1 MFQDVTK
8 ICHVVPTVTPWPQE
22 QEDVLRLQAHEI
34 EAFQVD
40 ELGSTPYLLDCQG
53 VLPCP
58 LHLWGS
64 QLRPCP
70 CMCRRAGLSLER
82 LQKKGL
88 FGALV
93 RSALPAFEGAV
104 RHVHPMECAALVGYD
119 PTIKL
124 GDSTMLQLAGM
135 GQIASPF
142 HSAWIFGHIAMH
154 LDLLQFG
161 VKTSEPIDHLKAY
174 RAWHL
179 LKCRSVWPSQAVFTH
194 GHQIADDLQLFGMFA
209 QVPLN
214 FFLGFE

>member
-1 MFQDVTK
+1 
-8 ICHVVPTVTPWPQE
+8 
-22 QEDVLRLQAHEI
+22 
-34 EAFQVD
+34 
-40 ELGSTPYLLDCQG
+40 
-53 VLPCP
+53 
-58 LHLWGS
+58 
-64 QLRPCP
+64 
-70 CMCRRAGLSLER
+70 MCRRAGLSLER

-104 RHVHPMECAALVGYD
+104 RHIHPMECAALVGYD

-179 LKCRSVWPSQAVFTH
+179 LKCRSVWPSQAVFMH
-194 GHQIADDLQLFGMFA
+194 GHQIADDLQWFGMFA
-209 QVPLN
+209 QVPLD
-214 FFLGFE
+214 FFLGFEWWTAPRSVHVSGCGPAPAARSLLLQASVIPLASFLVLLRRNSPLMRMNIH